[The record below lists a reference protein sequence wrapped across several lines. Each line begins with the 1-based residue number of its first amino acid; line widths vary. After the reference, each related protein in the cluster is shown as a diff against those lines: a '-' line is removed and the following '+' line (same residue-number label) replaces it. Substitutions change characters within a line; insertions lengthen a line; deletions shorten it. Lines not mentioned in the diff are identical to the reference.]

1 MLDLNAP
8 ILPGQS
14 AAGIQVGQSIAE
26 VLHQVPALTIETSP
40 TLTLYKFGAVWVWSQ
55 DEIVDQ
61 IAVFEGYTGTLPSGV
76 GLGMS
81 LAEVQLRMGLV
92 VEDWDDTLRVEGS
105 DGWCFDTSSW
115 DNGWEVEQ
123 NLEAKLV
130 EIAVFNSKQATQ

>member
-14 AAGIQVGQSIAE
+14 AAGIQVGQAMAE
-26 VLHQVPALTIETSP
+26 VLHQVTALTTETSS
-40 TLTLYKFGAVWVWSQ
+40 TFTLYKFETVWVWSR

-61 IAVFEGYTGTLPSGV
+61 IVVFEGYTGTLPSGV
-76 GLGMS
+76 GLGIS
-81 LAEVQLRMGLV
+81 LAEVQRRMGLV

-123 NLEAKLV
+123 NLEARLV
-130 EIAVFNSKQATQ
+130 EIAVFNSKYGTH